1 MTDLDSSMLF
11 KVMQA
16 LKTGEYGAFMEH
28 IGEAYLVADWKN
40 QEKLLNE
47 FGDSFESVYKQIRKN
62 ERLLGIMTYY
72 ADW

>member
-28 IGEAYLVADWKN
+28 IGEAYLVADCKN

-72 ADW
+72 AD

>member
-72 ADW
+72 AD